1 MVKHSILCCF
11 LKNESDEVSSICTYK
26 KDMKKESKRMTIQK
40 SITKFAREKE
50 HELKSVDSVSLLF
63 ITSSDVSKGVFS
75 FLLISPFETVLFLT
89 LIYLLH
95 LWNFLGGEEQA
106 AWRKL
111 SVYIDGRVEGY
122 CLILSI
128 RVNL

>member
-1 MVKHSILCCF
+1 MVKPPILCCF

-26 KDMKKESKRMTIQK
+26 KRHEKREQKNDYPK

-50 HELKSVDSVSLLF
+50 RELKFVDSVSLLF

-95 LWNFLGGEEQA
+95 L
-106 AWRKL
+106 
-111 SVYIDGRVEGY
+111 
-122 CLILSI
+122 
-128 RVNL
+128 

>member
-1 MVKHSILCCF
+1 MVKLSILCCF

-26 KDMKKESKRMTIQK
+26 KDMKKESKRMTIPK

-50 HELKSVDSVSLLF
+50 RELKFVDSVSLLF

-95 LWNFLGGEEQA
+95 L
-106 AWRKL
+106 
-111 SVYIDGRVEGY
+111 
-122 CLILSI
+122 
-128 RVNL
+128 